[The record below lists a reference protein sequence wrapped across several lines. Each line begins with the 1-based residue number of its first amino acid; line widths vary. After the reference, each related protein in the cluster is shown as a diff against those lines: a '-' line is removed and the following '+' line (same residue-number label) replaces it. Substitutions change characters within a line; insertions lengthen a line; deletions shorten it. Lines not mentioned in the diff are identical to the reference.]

1 MVLEA
6 QVPVAPTGIFQQVIC
21 ASDARA
27 RCYENIFNFFC
38 LSDTEFYLTII
49 GALPY
54 YIKILH
60 FLVSLWNV
68 MYA

>member
-6 QVPVAPTGIFQQVIC
+6 RAPVAPTGIFQQVMC
-21 ASDARA
+21 ASDASV
-27 RCYENIFNFFC
+27 RCYENILNFF
-38 LSDTEFYLTII
+38 LPFRPRILLTII
-49 GALPY
+49 GALAY

-68 MYA
+68 M